1 MPSTQKLFCKFFD
14 GVRTERR
21 VASLEFKFNFWRTVQ
36 EMVTKKALA
45 TILIA
50 IPYLTLLLSSLPT
63 AAQETSGQ
71 TLAKLE
77 KLSAEN
83 RQKVLIERARSEKEV
98 TFYSSLQAVDADGY
112 VKAFNKRYPFIKV
125 NIFRISGQKQVL
137 MIQTEFN
144 AGKHGFDVTNASAAQ
159 AFGIK
164 KTGALNPYQSP
175 QRQYFSTAHKDKEGY
190 FTPTYIVPVVLGYNT
205 NMVKRGEAPKRYED
219 LLEPKWK
226 ANMILDVEEFPWF
239 AVLLKHYG
247 REKGL
252 DYMRRLARQEI
263 LMGRGRTTQAQLISA
278 GERAIGI
285 ALNSSSVLEFK
296 TRGAPLDWT
305 VLDPYYAKPN
315 MLMLARHAPH
325 PHAAALLIDWTLSD
339 EGQSLLATLGYV
351 VARKGVKQ
359 SVPALLEKESFL
371 ADPDFIGPIL
381 EETGKDFRSVFT
393 GGR

>member
-1 MPSTQKLFCKFFD
+1 MKRALGAGLLSVLFF
-14 GVRTERR
+14 
-21 VASLEFKFNFWRTVQ
+21 
-36 EMVTKKALA
+36 
-45 TILIA
+45 
-50 IPYLTLLLSSLPT
+50 TLLAAT
-63 AAQETSGQ
+63 APSIAQENSGQ
-71 TLAKLE
+71 ILGKLD

-83 RQKVLIERARSEKEV
+83 RQKALVERARSEKEV

-112 VKAFNKRYPFIKV
+112 AKAFNRRYPFIKV

-137 MIQTEFN
+137 MIQTEHN
-144 AGKHGFDVTNASAAQ
+144 AGKHGFDITNASAAQ

-164 KTGALNPYQSP
+164 KTGALDRYQSP
-175 QRQYFSTAHKDKEGY
+175 ERQYFATAHKDKEGY

-205 NMVKRGEAPKRYED
+205 NMVKRADAPKRYED

-252 DYMRRLARQEI
+252 EFMRRLARQEI

-296 TRGAPLDWT
+296 TRGAPIDWT

-325 PHAAALLIDWTLSD
+325 PHAAALLIDWTLSE
-339 EGQSLLATLGYV
+339 EGQALLANLGYV

-371 ADPDFIGPIL
+371 ADPEFIGPIL
-381 EETGKDFRSVFT
+381 EETGKDFRNVFT

>member
-1 MPSTQKLFCKFFD
+1 MKRALVTVIFATTFFLL
-14 GVRTERR
+14 
-21 VASLEFKFNFWRTVQ
+21 VAAS
-36 EMVTKKALA
+36 A
-45 TILIA
+45 
-50 IPYLTLLLSSLPT
+50 PT

-71 TLAKLE
+71 ILGKLD

-83 RQKVLIERARSEKEV
+83 RQKTLVERARSEKEV
-98 TFYSSLQAVDADGY
+98 MFYSSLQAVDADAY
-112 VKAFNKRYPFIKV
+112 VKAFNKRYPFVKV
-125 NIFRISGQKQVL
+125 NIYRISGQKQVL
-137 MIQTEFN
+137 MIQTEYN
-144 AGKHGFDVTNASAAQ
+144 AGKHGFDITNASAAQ
-159 AFGIK
+159 AFCIK
-164 KTGALNPYQSP
+164 KTGALDPYQSP
-175 QRQYFSTAHKDKEGY
+175 ERRYFSPAHKDKEGY

-205 NMVKRGEAPKRYED
+205 NMVKRAEAPKRYEE

-252 DYMRRLARQEI
+252 EYMRRLARQEI

-285 ALNSSSVLEFK
+285 ALNSSSVLDFK
-296 TRGAPLDWT
+296 TRGAPIDWT

-339 EGQSLLATLGYV
+339 EGQSLLASLGYV

-371 ADPDFIGPIL
+371 ADPEFIGPIL

>member
-1 MPSTQKLFCKFFD
+1 M
-14 GVRTERR
+14 
-21 VASLEFKFNFWRTVQ
+21 N
-36 EMVTKKALA
+36 KALV
-45 TILIA
+45 TLLIA
-50 IPYLTLLLSSLPT
+50 IPFIALRLATPPA
-63 AAQETSGQ
+63 AAQDTAGQ
-71 TLAKLE
+71 TLARLG

-83 RQKVLIERARSEKEV
+83 RQKVLVERARSEKEV
-98 TFYSSLQAVDADGY
+98 TFYSSLQAVDADAY
-112 VKAFNKRYPFIKV
+112 VKAFNKRYPFVKV

-137 MIQTEFN
+137 MIQSEHN
-144 AGKHGFDVTNASAAQ
+144 AGKHSFDITNASAAQ

-164 KTGALNPYQSP
+164 KTGALDPYQSP
-175 QRQYFSTAHKDKEGY
+175 ERQYFSAAHKDKAGY

-219 LLEPKWK
+219 LLESKWK

-252 DYMRRLARQEI
+252 DYMRRLARQDI

-285 ALNSSSVLEFK
+285 ALNSSSVLDFK

-305 VLDPYYAKPN
+305 LLDPYYAKPN

-325 PHAAALLIDWTLSD
+325 PHAAALLIDWTLSE
-339 EGQSLLATLGYV
+339 EGQSLLASLSYV

-359 SVPALLEKESFL
+359 SVPALLEKDSFL

-381 EETGKDFRSVFT
+381 EETGKDFRGVFT

>member
-1 MPSTQKLFCKFFD
+1 LESFQEIAMVKTLFTALISLLAFTRA
-14 GVRTERR
+14 VSATP
-21 VASLEFKFNFWRTVQ
+21 AS
-36 EMVTKKALA
+36 
-45 TILIA
+45 
-50 IPYLTLLLSSLPT
+50 
-63 AAQETSGQ
+63 AQETAGQ
-71 TLAKLE
+71 VLAKLE

-83 RQKVLIERARSEKEV
+83 RQKVLVERARSEKEV
-98 TFYSSLQAVDADGY
+98 TFYSSLQTADAEPY

-125 NIFRISGQKQVL
+125 NIYRISGQKQVI
-137 MIQTEFN
+137 MIQSEFN
-144 AGKHGFDVTNASAAQ
+144 AGRHAFDITNASAAQ

-164 KTGALNPYQSP
+164 KTGALDSYQSP

-205 NMVKRGEAPKRYED
+205 NMVKRNETPKRYED

-226 ANMILDVEEFPWF
+226 GNMILDIEEFPWF

-252 DYMRRLARQEI
+252 DYMKRLAKQEI

-278 GERAIGI
+278 GERALGV
-285 ALNSSSVLEFK
+285 ALNSSSVVDFK
-296 TRGAPLDWT
+296 TRGAPIDWT
-305 VLDPYYAKPN
+305 ILDPYYSKPN

-325 PHAAALLIDWTLSD
+325 PHAAALLIDWTLSE
-339 EGQSLLATLGYV
+339 EGQSLLAGLGYV

-371 ADPDFIGPIL
+371 AGPDFIGPIL
-381 EETGKDFRSVFT
+381 EETGRDFRSVFT

>member
-1 MPSTQKLFCKFFD
+1 MKRAL
-14 GVRTERR
+14 V
-21 VASLEFKFNFWRTVQ
+21 TVIF
-36 EMVTKKALA
+36 A
-45 TILIA
+45 T
-50 IPYLTLLLSSLPT
+50 TFLLLVAASAPT

-71 TLAKLE
+71 ILGKLD

-83 RQKVLIERARSEKEV
+83 RQKMLVERARSEKEV
-98 TFYSSLQAVDADGY
+98 MFYSSLQAVDADAY
-112 VKAFNKRYPFIKV
+112 VKAFNKRYPFVKV
-125 NIFRISGQKQVL
+125 NIYRISGQKQVL
-137 MIQTEFN
+137 MIQTEYN
-144 AGKHGFDVTNASAAQ
+144 AGKHGFDITNASAAQ

-164 KTGALNPYQSP
+164 KTGALDPYQSP
-175 QRQYFSTAHKDKEGY
+175 ERRYFSPAHKDKEGY

-205 NMVKRGEAPKRYED
+205 NMVKRAEAPKRYDE

-247 REKGL
+247 RGKGL
-252 DYMRRLARQEI
+252 EYMRRLARQEI

-285 ALNSSSVLEFK
+285 ALNSSSVLDFK
-296 TRGAPLDWT
+296 TRGAPIDWT

-339 EGQSLLATLGYV
+339 EGQSLLASLGYV

-371 ADPDFIGPIL
+371 ADPEFIGPIL